1 LILILIL
8 KTITMNDLIETLEYL
23 SLLIKIE
30 LSDDVQVDL
39 SYYEL
44 LTKVRNQIDELILV
58 VITQELNN
66 IRESI

>member
-1 LILILIL
+1 MNILTDELS
-8 KTITMNDLIETLEYL
+8 ETLEYL
-23 SLLIKIE
+23 SLLIDIE
-30 LSDDVQVDL
+30 LSDDVVLDL
-39 SYYEL
+39 SHYKL

>member
-1 LILILIL
+1 
-8 KTITMNDLIETLEYL
+8 MNDLIETLEYL

>member
-1 LILILIL
+1 
-8 KTITMNDLIETLEYL
+8 MNELIETLEYL
-23 SLLIKIE
+23 SLLLNIE
-30 LSDDVQVDL
+30 LSDDVKVDL

-66 IRESI
+66 IRETI